1 MIIRFAG
8 GVKERKVSRVTV
20 GFLGC
25 VYTVVPDMRQE
36 KKVNDA
42 FSLGQIGFEMPVGPP
57 RYTERQRYECAVQSK
72 YLGWSY
78 KCGVASTEML
88 SEAIAMDQDI

>member
-8 GVKERKVSRVTV
+8 GVKERKVSRVTM

-25 VYTVVPDMRQE
+25 VHTIVSDMRKE

-42 FSLGQIGFEMPVGPP
+42 LSLGQTGFEMPGGPP
-57 RYTERQRYECAVQSK
+57 RYTDRQRYECAVQSE

-78 KCGVASTEML
+78 KSEAASTEML
-88 SEAIAMDQDI
+88 SEATAMDHDI